1 MSEKCGFCEEAALVY
16 YVNSGYV
23 WGIRCG
29 ISVWPRDLTLWML
42 NYEPCGGVIL
52 SKKHRPRGIMKE
64 MQLEFY
70 ESVIIL

>member
-52 SKKHRPRGIMKE
+52 SKKASTQRDNEGDATRV
-64 MQLEFY
+64 L
-70 ESVIIL
+70 